1 MSNRIAGLCCF
12 GSWNLSSEV
21 IYMRSVRNLCF
32 NQRHLWF
39 IFWCLVGTFVLG
51 ASVTIEAQSTTATIV
66 GTIKDANGAVVPNA
80 HIVVRN
86 LETGLSR
93 NVTSNE
99 EGAYRLEFMPVG
111 NYTLEVTASG
121 FKTA

>member
-86 LETGLSR
+86 VETGLSR
-93 NVTSNE
+93 TVASNE

-111 NYTLEVTASG
+111 NYTLEVTGS
-121 FKTA
+121 